1 MEEKYAF
8 RKRMCEVHRPCE
20 CDTIPT
26 CPEGYLDLFE
36 GCDIVL
42 PQDADAVT
50 RHAAEDLLDCLLV
63 SYRARAEV
71 AATATARISI
81 HLLLSASSPKTAPG
95 GSEER
100 AYRIIVRPDEV
111 VVTANSGKGLFAAT
125 VYLEEQMAEAKGPF
139 LRIGET
145 DRRPL
150 FSPRMVHSGYELD
163 SFPEDYMNR
172 LAHDGYDTLLVFVK
186 GANLS
191 PRGEID
197 FNALIDTAARY
208 GLDVYAY
215 SYMVSE
221 KHPDDEGAEEYYEST
236 YGELFRQ
243 NPGFRGVVFV
253 GESCEFPSHDERA
266 HPWLARY
273 NRNPDGTLK
282 SNKVNARNFPVCDYP
297 EWINLVKRVI
307 RKYQPTADILFWSYN
322 WGFRPADVRVE
333 LIDNLPL
340 DISLQATFEMFE
352 PLPAPEGVSEKT
364 TDYTICTP
372 GPGRYFLSEAE
383 AAKRRGLRLYTIS
396 NTAGTTWDVGIV
408 PFIPAPEVWGE
419 RYDKLLEC
427 HEKYGLCGLMEG
439 HHYGAYHSFIS
450 ELSKEMGW
458 SPRRDFREHMRAIA
472 VREFGK
478 ENADDVLAAWH
489 HASEGIRHNIP
500 SVEDQYGPLRVGP
513 AYPFVTKTYWEMPSR
528 EGTHFGGNRI
538 TYTWYG
544 FYRGFPATSILR
556 NIKRLLHGISEF
568 SIMQHEYDEAA
579 SLMAGVAERLTG
591 RARCEAGR
599 MAAHLYLMA
608 RTAETTVNVKRF
620 SMLRHAAM
628 EMTGTLPTHHR
639 LMEPVTAM
647 PIYLTNDPQWPDACR
662 KLFDTDPPTPS
673 DILTLCKQI
682 VAEEC
687 ENVRRT
693 IPAVEYDSRLGWE
706 PSMDYMC
713 DKEHLLWKIDCTQK
727 ALDELSAMLAPLL

>member
-1 MEEKYAF
+1 
-8 RKRMCEVHRPCE
+8 MCEVHRPCE
-20 CDTIPT
+20 ATLMPI
-26 CPEGYLDLFE
+26 CPEGYLDLSG
-36 GCDIVL
+36 GCAVLL
-42 PQDADAVT
+42 PQCPEGVAC
-50 RHAAEDLLDCLLV
+50 HAAEDLCDCFAV
-63 SYRARAEV
+63 SHGTEASVVTAED
-71 AATATARISI
+71 TRIPI
-81 HLLLSASSPKTAPG
+81 RLLLSADSPKTAPSG
-95 GSEER
+95 NEER
-100 AYRIIVRPDEV
+100 AYRILVDTDGVTI
-111 VVTANSGKGLFAAT
+111 TANSGKGIFAAT
-125 VYLEEQMAEAKGPF
+125 VYLEEQMAEAEGPF
-139 LRIGET
+139 LKLGDT
-145 DRRPL
+145 TRRPL

-163 SFPEDYMNR
+163 VFPEDYMNR

-186 GANLS
+186 GANLA
-191 PRGEID
+191 PRGETD
-197 FNALIDTAARY
+197 FNTLIATAARY

-266 HPWLARY
+266 HPWLGRY
-273 NRNPDGTLK
+273 NKNPDGTLK
-282 SNKVNARNFPVCDYP
+282 SNKVNARTFPVSDYP
-297 EWINLVKRVI
+297 EWLALVKRII
-307 RKYQPTADILFWSYN
+307 RKYQPKADILFWTYN
-322 WGFRPADVRVE
+322 WGFRPADVRVA

-352 PLPAPEGVSEKT
+352 PLPAPEGVDEKT

-408 PFIPAPEVWGE
+408 PYIPAPEVWGE

-472 VREFGK
+472 TREFGR
-478 ENADDVLAAWH
+478 ENADDVLSAWH

-500 SVEDQYGPLRVGP
+500 SYEDQYGPLRVGP
-513 AYPFVTKTYWEMPSR
+513 AYPFVTKTYWVMPSE
-528 EGTHFGGNRI
+528 EGTHFGGDRI

-544 FYRGFPATSILR
+544 IHHGFPENTLLR
-556 NIKRLLHGISEF
+556 NIKRLLNGISEF
-568 SIMQHEYDEAA
+568 SIMQREYDEAA
-579 SLMAGVAERLTG
+579 SLMAGVAERLGG
-591 RARCEAGR
+591 RRREEAGR

-628 EMTGTLPTHHR
+628 EMTGTPPTKHR
-639 LMEPVTAM
+639 LIGPITEM
-647 PIYLTNDPQWPDACR
+647 PTYLTDDPMWPDACR
-662 KLFDTDPPTPS
+662 ILFDAAPPTAAE
-673 DILTLCKQI
+673 LLALARTI
-682 VAEEC
+682 VDEEC
-687 ENVRRT
+687 DNARRA

-706 PSMDYMC
+706 ASMEYMC
-713 DKEHLLWKIDCTQK
+713 DAEHLLWKIDCTKK
-727 ALDELSAMLAPLL
+727 ALAELEAMLSPLL

>member
-1 MEEKYAF
+1 
-8 RKRMCEVHRPCE
+8 MCEVHRPIE
-20 CDTIPT
+20 SAERLA
-26 CPEGYLDLFE
+26 CPRGYLDLSG
-36 GCDIVL
+36 GCTIL
-42 PQDADAVT
+42 LSQDADVVA
-50 RHAAEDLLDCLLV
+50 RHAACDLADFLRV
-63 SYRARAEV
+63 SCGVAAEV
-71 AATATARISI
+71 TDAPTTYPVIRLCHSAA
-81 HLLLSASSPKTAPG
+81 SPKTAPS

-100 AYRIIVRPDEV
+100 AYRITVTDGGV
-111 VVTANSGKGLFAAT
+111 TVTANTGRGLFAAT
-125 VYLEEQMAEAKGPF
+125 VYLEERMSEAKGPY
-139 LRIGET
+139 LALGET

-150 FSPRMVHSGYELD
+150 FSPRMVHSGYALD
-163 SFPEDYMNR
+163 EFPEDYMNR

-186 GANLS
+186 GPNLT
-191 PRGEID
+191 PRGACD
-197 FNALIDTAARY
+197 FNALIATAARF

-266 HPWLARY
+266 HPWLNRY
-273 NRNPDGTLK
+273 NKNPDGTLR
-282 SNKVNARNFPVCDYP
+282 STKVNARTFPVRDYP
-297 EWINLVKRVI
+297 EWIALVKRII
-307 RKYQPTADILFWSYN
+307 RKYRPDADFLFWTYN
-322 WGFRPADVRVE
+322 WGYRPADVRVE
-333 LIDNLPL
+333 LIENLPL

-396 NTAGTTWDVGIV
+396 NTAGMTWDTGIV

-419 RYDKLLEC
+419 RYEKLLEC

-458 SPRRDFREHMRAIA
+458 SPRRDFAEHMRAIA
-472 VREFGK
+472 VREFGA
-478 ENADDVLAAWH
+478 ENADAVLSAWH

-513 AYPFVTKTYWEMPSR
+513 AYPFATKTYWVMPSE

-544 FYRGFPATSILR
+544 IYRGFPATSILR
-556 NIKRLLHGISEF
+556 DIKRLLHGISEF
-568 SIMQHEYDEAA
+568 SLMQREYDEAA
-579 SLMAGVAERLTG
+579 SLMAGVAERLSG
-591 RARCEAGR
+591 RRRAEAGR

-628 EMTGTLPTHHR
+628 EMTGTLPTHHS
-639 LMEPVTAM
+639 LMAPVTEM
-647 PIYLTNDPQWPDACR
+647 SVYLTNDPAWPTACR
-662 KLFDTDPPTPS
+662 TLFACEPPTPAE
-673 DILTLCKQI
+673 LLALCEQI
-682 VAEEC
+682 VQKEC
-687 ENVRRT
+687 DNARRT

-706 PSMDYMC
+706 PSMEYMC
-713 DKEHLLWKIDCTQK
+713 DRAHLEWKCECTER
-727 ALDELSAMLAPLL
+727 ALSELREMLAPLL